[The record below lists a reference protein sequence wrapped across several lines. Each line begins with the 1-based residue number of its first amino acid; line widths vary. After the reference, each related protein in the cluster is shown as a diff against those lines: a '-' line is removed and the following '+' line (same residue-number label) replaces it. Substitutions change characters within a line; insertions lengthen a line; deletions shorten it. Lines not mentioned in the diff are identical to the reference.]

1 MTERTS
7 LTDADLDRIEAE
19 ANAAT
24 PGPWSASEAVEYRPR
39 QGPFSDT
46 GASIW
51 SESQKHPSGDEQEV
65 VAGGMQDE
73 QGGAVG
79 VLLNADA
86 RFIAASRTNVPT
98 LIAEVRRLRAAQTT
112 TLVAC
117 SRCGHGQ
124 RARHMVALG
133 NERMC
138 VECAEDE
145 LRRLR
150 GALRTLAQAV
160 IVAYDYLEQ
169 RNETDAVHALDD
181 VYDIAL
187 HAADA
192 PGADGEVE

>member
-112 TLVAC
+112 TLIAC

-124 RARHMVALG
+124 RVRNMVALG
-133 NERMC
+133 DERLC
-138 VECAEDE
+138 VECAGVAM
-145 LRRLR
+145 RK
-150 GALRTLAQAV
+150 LAQAV
-160 IVAYDYLEQ
+160 IVAYDDLEQ

-192 PGADGEVE
+192 PGAGEGNTK